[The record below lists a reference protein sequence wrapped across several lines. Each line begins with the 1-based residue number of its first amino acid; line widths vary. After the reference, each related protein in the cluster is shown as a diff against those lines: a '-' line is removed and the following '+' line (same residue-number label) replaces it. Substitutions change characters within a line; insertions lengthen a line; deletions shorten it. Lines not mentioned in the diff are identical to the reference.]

1 MSGPSSGSSRL
12 VRVPA
17 YGGRR
22 LSAPEGNYS
31 GVVTPGPEVTV
42 ILPTFNERPGLEA
55 LRPRLAEVLEP
66 YSAEILIVDDSSP
79 DGTGDLVRSYESEGV
94 YRLIERQSRDGL
106 ATAVLDGIRE
116 ARGDIV
122 VVMDADGS
130 HPPERLPELIEPIRT
145 GAAEF
150 VLGSRHLPGAS
161 APGLTVGRWLVSSGA
176 ALLARPLTGISDPM
190 SGFFAFDRS
199 IVRRARLA
207 PAGFKIGLEIVVKC
221 RPRPLLE
228 VPFCFGSR
236 IAGISKLGTGQVF
249 GYARHLSRLYSW
261 RLRGSVAVPNGHGF
275 HPPALGAAS
284 GDGRVD
290 SGRARA
296 QRVQY
301 GGEPAEGEAGGPGF
315 ADERGLAHEVE
326 PDPGEAGGNGDR
338 DETAR
343 EQPEGAF
350 PTAAPGVERVVA
362 DRGAEYDH
370 AGPERDQPFER
381 Y

>member
-1 MSGPSSGSSRL
+1 M
-12 VRVPA
+12 PA
-17 YGGRR
+17 YGGRD
-22 LSAPEGNYS
+22 LSVPEGSYS
-31 GVVTPGPEVTV
+31 ADVTPGPEVTV
-42 ILPTFNERPGLEA
+42 ILPTFNERPALEV
-55 LRPRLAEVLEP
+55 LLPRLAEVLEP

-79 DGTGDLVRSYESEGV
+79 DGTGDLVRSHESEGV
-94 YRLIERQSRDGL
+94 YRLIERQMRDGL

-130 HPPERLPELIEPIRT
+130 HPPERLPELIEPIRK

-150 VLGSRHLPGAS
+150 VLASRHVPGAS
-161 APGLTVGRWLVSSGA
+161 APGLTLGRWLVSSGA
-176 ALLARPLTGISDPM
+176 AMLARPLTGISDPM

-199 IVRRARLA
+199 IVGRAELA

-221 RPRPLLE
+221 RPHPLIE

-236 IAGISKLGTGQVF
+236 IAGTSKLGTGQVF

-275 HPPALGAAS
+275 HLPTPPVAS
-284 GDGRVD
+284 TGVGRVD

-296 QRVQY
+296 QRVEY
-301 GGEPAEGEAGGPGF
+301 AGEPAEGEAGGTGL
-315 ADERGLAHEVE
+315 ADERGLPHEVE
-326 PDPGEAGGNGDR
+326 PDPGEAGGDGDR

-362 DRGAEYDH
+362 DGRAEYDH
-370 AGPERDQPFER
+370 AGPERDQSFER